1 MPLEMKE
8 EGNWLNAPHTEC
20 AIRRKAEGTKL
31 ENQVMETETE
41 GRKVDHCLVTVSVIF
56 ATIMREFEQF
66 GEFLLMLRA
75 TVDDRGL
82 SFLNSRGFENTI
94 D

>member
-1 MPLEMKE
+1 MKE

-31 ENQVMETETE
+31 ENQVIETETETE

-66 GEFLLMLRA
+66 EAFFTNAKSYCR
-75 TVDDRGL
+75 
-82 SFLNSRGFENTI
+82 
-94 D
+94 